1 MFTPELVDATMQE
14 LESEVAQLWRV
25 ARPHEQSAVP
35 RSGLFLER
43 IERISPLSRMASV
56 FRTASAS

>member
-1 MFTPELVDATMQE
+1 MFTPELVDAVMQE
-14 LESEVAQLWRV
+14 REREAAQLWRV
-25 ARPHEQSAVP
+25 APPHEQGAAP

-43 IERISPLSRMASV
+43 IKRISLFSRMASV

>member
-14 LESEVAQLWRV
+14 REREVAQLWRV
-25 ARPHEQSAVP
+25 AQPHEQGEFP
-35 RSGLFLER
+35 RSALFLER
-43 IERISPLSRMASV
+43 IERISPVSCMASV

>member
-1 MFTPELVDATMQE
+1 MFTPELVDATMRE
-14 LESEVAQLWRV
+14 REREVAQLWRV
-25 ARPHEQSAVP
+25 ARPHEQGAAP

-43 IERISPLSRMASV
+43 IERISLFSRMASV